1 MKGFRPHVI
10 AASTASEN
18 GGAGSR
24 LPRAVAPVFPHCRQE
39 ADFKLKTPLD
49 SHMLPNASENEPR
62 HAALHGVDICLP
74 ASRQKSRSKSRESSN
89 ASYYLIQH
97 CRCGAHRCCGMDRY
111 LNSVSKIPTRA
122 LAVRSVLARGE
133 GKEFAHSGVA
143 RSEYVAK

>member
-1 MKGFRPHVI
+1 
-10 AASTASEN
+10 
-18 GGAGSR
+18 

-89 ASYYLIQH
+89 APYYLIQH

-111 LNSVSKIPTRA
+111 LNSVSKIPP
-122 LAVRSVLARGE
+122 VLSQFDPFSLE
-133 GKEFAHSGVA
+133 EK
-143 RSEYVAK
+143 AKNLPTQEWLDRNMWPNNVD